1 MIALV
6 FLATVINYLDRQT
19 LSVVAP
25 VLRDEFRMSN
35 ETYGRVV
42 AAFMLAYTVM
52 NGVSGPLIDRLV
64 LHLLAN
70 TGNKSK
76 KLRTREEFLPIPDVK
91 VRLRLPAGRRAR
103 SVTLLRSRRRPAW
116 HERAGWVELTV
127 PQVLIHEAVHL
138 ELA

>member
-1 MIALV
+1 MKAVLELV
-6 FLATVINYLDRQT
+6 RSLL
-19 LSVVAP
+19 
-25 VLRDEFRMSN
+25 E
-35 ETYGRVV
+35 
-42 AAFMLAYTVM
+42 
-52 NGVSGPLIDRLV
+52 PLIGRFRTYEVERRSGLMPHLVTSADRVV

-76 KLRTREEFLPIPDVK
+76 KLRTREEFLPIPDVE